1 MSVNI
6 PSWYVSTYNQNIT
19 QLLQQKQSRF
29 RQACMPSTG
38 VGEQISP
45 VDQIGII
52 EMQEVTQRF
61 APMGRVDASVD
72 RRWARPTDADL
83 PQLIDTFD
91 KLKIITDP
99 QGIYVTN
106 AVSAANRKYDDVIG
120 NAFFAAAATG
130 KTGATSTVFDAT
142 NQVVGANTGGT
153 DSALNVAKL
162 EAARTIFLANEA
174 DLENEEIYCGI
185 TSKDHKALMSEIQV
199 LSLDFNE
206 RPVYNGKGLITAFR
220 GIGFIHTERA
230 WATTEATDDQSN
242 QSRAVP
248 FWLKSGM
255 NVVTWNDINTS
266 VSIRNDIQGEPY
278 QVYVKMSVG
287 ATRNE
292 EKKVIKIWC
301 GQ

>member
-6 PSWYVSTYNQNIT
+6 PSWYVSTYNQNIV
-19 QLLQQKQSRF
+19 QLLQQKQSRL
-29 RQACMPSTG
+29 RQACMPATG
-38 VGEQISP
+38 VGEQMSP
-45 VDQIGII
+45 VDQIGSI
-52 EMQEVTQRF
+52 EMQDVTTRF
-61 APMGRVDASVD
+61 APMGRVDAAVD
-72 RRWARPTDADL
+72 RRWARPNDADL

-130 KTGATSTVFDAT
+130 KTGATSTAFDST
-142 NQVVGANTGGT
+142 NQVVSVNVGGT
-153 DSALNVAKL
+153 DSPLNVAKL
-162 EAARTIFLANEA
+162 EAARTILLANEA
-174 DLENEEIYCGI
+174 DLENDDLFCAI

-206 RPVYNGKGLITAFR
+206 RPVYNQKGLITSFR
-220 GIGFIHTERA
+220 GINFIHSERP
-230 WATTEATDDQSN
+230 WATTEATDDAAGS
-242 QSRAVP
+242 SRQVP

-255 NVVTWNDINTS
+255 HVVTWNDINTS
-266 VSIRNDIQGEPY
+266 VSVRNDIQGEPY

-292 EKKVIKIWC
+292 EKKVVKIWA
-301 GQ
+301 GS

>member
-6 PSWYVSTYNQNIT
+6 PSWFVSTYNQNIT
-19 QLLQQKQSRF
+19 QLLQQKQSRL
-29 RQACMPSTG
+29 RQSCMPSTG

-52 EMQEVTQRF
+52 EMQDVTARF
-61 APMGRVDASVD
+61 QPMGRVDATVD

-120 NAFFAAAATG
+120 NSFFAAAATG
-130 KTGATSTVFDAT
+130 KIGATSTAFDTT
-142 NQVVGANTGGT
+142 NQVVVVNTGGT

-162 EAARTIFLANEA
+162 EAARTIFLTNEV
-174 DLENEEIYCGI
+174 DLENDELNCAI
-185 TSKDHKALMSEIQV
+185 TAKDHKAMMSEIQV
-199 LSLDFNE
+199 LSLDFNKDI
-206 RPVYNGKGLITAFR
+206 VYNNKGLLTFFR
-220 GIGFIHTERA
+220 GINLIHTERP
-230 WATTEATDDQSN
+230 WLTTEATDDQSN
-242 QSRAVP
+242 QSRQLP
-248 FWLKSGM
+248 FWVKSGM

-266 VSIRNDIQGEPY
+266 VSVRNDIQGEPY

>member
-6 PSWYVSTYNQNIT
+6 PSWFVNQYNTNI
-19 QLLQQKQSRF
+19 QLLLQQKQSRL
-29 RQACMPSTG
+29 RQACMPATAQ
-38 VGEQISP
+38 GEQMSP
-45 VDQIGII
+45 VDQIGQV
-52 EMQEVTQRF
+52 EMQDVGDRF
-61 APMGRVDASVD
+61 APMGRVDAAVD
-72 RRWARPTDADL
+72 RRWARPSDADL

-99 QGIYVTN
+99 QSAYVMN
-106 AVSAANRKYDDVIG
+106 AVAAANRKYDDVIG
-120 NAFFAAAATG
+120 LSFFAAAATG
-130 KTGATSTVFDAT
+130 KAGATSTVFDAT

-162 EAARTIFLANEA
+162 EAARTILLANEA
-174 DLENEEIYCGI
+174 DIENDDIYCAI

-206 RPVYNGKGLITAFR
+206 RPVYSPKGLITAFR
-220 GIGFIHTERA
+220 GINFIHTERP

-255 NVVTWNDINTS
+255 YCVTWNDIETAI
-266 VSIRNDIQGEPY
+266 SIREDIRGRPY

-287 ATRNE
+287 ATRTE
-292 EKKVIKIWC
+292 EKKIVKIWC